1 MWAHSSSLLFLL
13 AFFWLVLIRNGGSGS
28 RSLICLPA
36 SMLMLDRSSQVQA
49 ESHRPGIEEGSSD
62 TGRAACCRWGA
73 VEKDGAPGQ
82 AHTVL
87 CTCKTQM
94 RDLEVR
100 SPVSVARQPF
110 SWVWR

>member
-1 MWAHSSSLLFLL
+1 MVALGLE
-13 AFFWLVLIRNGGSGS
+13 A
-28 RSLICLPA
+28 LICLPA

-62 TGRAACCRWGA
+62 TGRAACFRWGA
-73 VEKDGAPGQ
+73 VEEDGAPGQ

-100 SPVSVARQPF
+100 SPVSVAKQPF